1 MRQQSRIQLNIR
13 GTVIGGV
20 QPCICLPLV
29 AESLEGLFSE
39 VKELLE
45 YRPDILEWRVDGF
58 KGIADTE
65 ECLGALKGLR
75 TIIGDV
81 PLIFTCRIEGEGGMQ
96 SISQPKRLELI
107 CGAIDSGEVDLVD
120 VELDNDDHFLDTI
133 IDRAKTSGVKL
144 IFSHHNF
151 KETPPEKVIC
161 EVLERAQAR
170 GADIAK
176 IAVMPHCYT
185 DVLTLLSAT
194 NASRIGKINIPMITI
209 SMGIE
214 GGISRLAGGLFGSDV
229 TFAAGRESSAPGQH
243 AIADLR
249 SAMSLLYS
257 QKD

>member
-1 MRQQSRIQLNIR
+1 MRQQSRIQLKIR
-13 GTVIGGV
+13 GTVIGGE

-29 AESLEGLFSE
+29 AKSLEGLFSE
-39 VKELLE
+39 AKELVA
-45 YRPDILEWRVDGF
+45 YKPDILEWRVDGY
-58 KGIADTE
+58 KKIADTD
-65 ECLGALKGLR
+65 ECLGILRKLR
-75 TIIGDV
+75 TIIGEI
-81 PLIFTCRIEGEGGMQ
+81 PLIFTCRIESEGGMQ
-96 SISQPKRLELI
+96 SMSQTKRLELI

-120 VELDNDDHFLDTI
+120 VELANEDHFLDTI
-133 IDRAKTSGVKL
+133 IGRAQTSGVKL

-151 KETPPEKVIC
+151 KETPPENVIC
-161 EVLERAQAR
+161 EVLERAQAQ

-176 IAVMPHCYT
+176 IAVMPKCYT

-194 NASRIGKINIPMITI
+194 NVSRNGKIDIPMITI

-214 GGISRLAGGLFGSDV
+214 GGISRLAGGLFGSDI

>member
-1 MRQQSRIQLNIR
+1 
-13 GTVIGGV
+13 
-20 QPCICLPLV
+20 
-29 AESLEGLFSE
+29 LEGLFSE
-39 VKELLE
+39 AEELVE
-45 YRPDILEWRVDGF
+45 HGPDLLEWRVDGF
-58 KGIADTE
+58 KGIADCDE
-65 ECLGALKGLR
+65 FLAALKGLR
-75 TIIGDV
+75 TIIGNI
-81 PLIFTCRIEGEGGMQ
+81 PLIFTCRSEDEGGMQ
-96 SISQPKRLELI
+96 SISQTRRLELI

-120 VELDNDDHFLDTI
+120 VELDNDDFFIDTVLA
-133 IDRAKTSGVKL
+133 RAEISEVKL

-151 KETPPEKVIC
+151 SKTPPEKVIC
-161 EVLERAQAR
+161 EVLERAQNR

-176 IAVMPHCYT
+176 IAVMPNCYT

-194 NASRIGKINIPMITI
+194 NMSRIGKINIPMITI